1 MTLQLWKQR
10 SEVSVAVFMFLSF
23 LLSSFLRT
31 RECRTLVSI
40 CHWHKTWHMA
50 GPKEISLINSFQF
63 YFMWKGVLTAYMSV
77 DVVYAMAKKSR
88 RGFQSPW
95 NWNDIF

>member
-1 MTLQLWKQR
+1 MPLASAIRPGMWL
-10 SEVSVAVFMFLSF
+10 A
-23 LLSSFLRT
+23 
-31 RECRTLVSI
+31 
-40 CHWHKTWHMA
+40 
-50 GPKEISLINSFQF
+50 PKEISLINSFPF

-95 NWNDIF
+95 NWNYIF